1 MDSDVEHHGEV
12 IRLLIMQGK
21 CIVGWGSRTFRV
33 CSYREEE
40 IEVFLGQTIN
50 KTALSLVCV
59 LCVMPT
65 GSRPRLLCLS
75 SAAERRSEEM

>member
-1 MDSDVEHHGEV
+1 MGLRLGYCQHGGEKEGKGREGMKGEVCSDENGWVSDVEHHGEV

-40 IEVFLGQTIN
+40 I
-50 KTALSLVCV
+50 
-59 LCVMPT
+59 
-65 GSRPRLLCLS
+65 
-75 SAAERRSEEM
+75 